1 MIQQVRKEKRR
12 RKQSFV
18 MTSSHMESSLLP
30 IDIKSSIK
38 MFQEAIEENNL
49 PKRKFSRKSII

>member
-49 PKRKFSRKSII
+49 PKRKFSRKSNI

>member
-49 PKRKFSRKSII
+49 PKRKFSRKSTI

>member
-1 MIQQVRKEKRR
+1 
-12 RKQSFV
+12 

-49 PKRKFSRKSII
+49 PKRKFSRKSTI